1 MTTPVNPFV
10 RVITR
15 GSLGA
20 IALVALAVL
29 PAAVCGQS
37 IGIKG
42 GWSYGDVSNSG
53 VLPGAASDRSG
64 FAIGVGALTSNTV
77 GLGIEALYAQRGV
90 SSSVFGDSRRLDYF
104 DVPVYLRVAVPTPL
118 ISPFV
123 YAGPQGSFELQ
134 CGAGG
139 GDCPSS
145 GRPKVSYSGVIGGG
159 VRLGAVGGLSVEG
172 RYIYGLT
179 DLKLSTVSTSESYKT
194 RSFLI
199 MLGIGF

>member
-1 MTTPVNPFV
+1 MTGSGTATTSCCTSIRITWAGTWATTSGSAPTCTSCTSVGSPALGMQTPLREVQMTKPVNPFV

-118 ISPFV
+118 I
-123 YAGPQGSFELQ
+123 
-134 CGAGG
+134 
-139 GDCPSS
+139 
-145 GRPKVSYSGVIGGG
+145 
-159 VRLGAVGGLSVEG
+159 
-172 RYIYGLT
+172 
-179 DLKLSTVSTSESYKT
+179 
-194 RSFLI
+194 
-199 MLGIGF
+199 